1 MLMYT
6 LKSQL
11 VKHLL
16 VCRDRKQT
24 DEESLDHAVN
34 CLQMVNLFPHL
45 LLLFVSYE
53 VR

>member
-1 MLMYT
+1 MHT
-6 LKSQL
+6 LTSQL

-24 DEESLDHAVN
+24 DEESLAHAVS
-34 CLQMVNLFPHL
+34 CLQMVNFPHL
-45 LLLFVSYE
+45 LLPFVPYE